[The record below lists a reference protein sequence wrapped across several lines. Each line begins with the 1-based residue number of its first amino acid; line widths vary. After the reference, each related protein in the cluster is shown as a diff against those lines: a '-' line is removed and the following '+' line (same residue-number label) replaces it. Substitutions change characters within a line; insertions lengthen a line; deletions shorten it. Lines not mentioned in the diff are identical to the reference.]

1 MSKRE
6 LPEVVDRSWRLRW
19 IAAHL
24 AVAVILAWP
33 ALYNGFPVLFFD
45 TGGYLQSGLN
55 GVLPVGRSVVYGAFL
70 RLLSLS
76 AVGFWPVVIFQTL
89 LMTWVL
95 GLVLRARQLGHAA
108 WLLAVGLGLAVLTAL
123 PWYTTQMMPD
133 WLAPAAVL
141 ALWLLFAAP
150 ATMGPL
156 ARAGLVVLVAAA
168 IASHMGSALLVIGLI
183 LVGALLYGFR
193 QAGLAMMGLVLGLLL
208 LPLGNW
214 LAVGTARPPKAEAV
228 FLLGRMMQD
237 GLVGRYLAQACP
249 DPGLRLCAVK
259 DDLPATANDFLWGPP
274 GGKGTAESLGGILA
288 LNDEAWRVVLGSL
301 RQDPWGNLRAAI
313 TNTADQMTRFD
324 TGDGTVAEIWH
335 SRWRIGLQY
344 PDLAPA
350 MEASRQMDAGFDFA
364 FWNGLHRPVGV
375 ASLVMLAGLLV
386 WRILRGIGPDARM
399 LGFVLVA
406 LVANAAICGVLSNPH
421 DRYMSRMIW
430 LATFAVVLVEAGRW
444 RTARAE

>member
-1 MSKRE
+1 MSQRKP
-6 LPEVVDRSWRLRW
+6 PEAVDRSRRSRW
-19 IAAHL
+19 IAAH
-24 AVAVILAWP
+24 VAVTVILVWP

-55 GVLPVGRSVVYGAFL
+55 QVLPVGRSVIYGAFL
-70 RLLSLS
+70 RLLSPS
-76 AVGFWPVVIFQTL
+76 ALGFWPVIVVQGL
-89 LMTWVL
+89 VMTWVL
-95 GLVLRARQLGHAA
+95 GLVLRARRLGHAA
-108 WLLAVGLGLAVLTAL
+108 WLLAMGLGLGLVTAL
-123 PWYTTQMMPD
+123 PWYTAQMMPD

-150 ATMGPL
+150 STLGPL
-156 ARAGLVVLVAAA
+156 ARAGLVMLVAAA
-168 IASHMGSALLVIGLI
+168 IASHMGSALLIVGLI

-193 QAGLAMMGLVLGLLL
+193 QAGLAMVGLLLGLLL

-237 GLVGRYLAQACP
+237 GLAGRYLDMVCP

-259 DDLPATANDFLWGPP
+259 DDLPPTANDFLWGPP

-288 LNDEAWRVVLGSL
+288 LNDEAWRIVLGSL
-301 RQDPWGNLRAAI
+301 QQDPWGNLRAAI
-313 TNTADQMTRFD
+313 ANTADQMAQFD

-344 PDLAPA
+344 PDLVPA
-350 MEASRQMDAGFDFA
+350 MEASRQMGAGIHFA

-375 ASLVMLAGLLV
+375 ASLVMLAGLLL
-386 WRILRGIGPDARM
+386 WRTLRGIGPDARM
-399 LGFVLVA
+399 LGFMLVA
-406 LVANAAICGVLSNPH
+406 LLGNAAICGVLSNPH

-430 LATFAVVLVEAGRW
+430 LASFAVVLVEAGRW
-444 RTARAE
+444 RTARAD

>member
-76 AVGFWPVVIFQTL
+76 AVGFWPVVIFQAL

-237 GLVGRYLAQACP
+237 GLAGRYLAQACP

-344 PDLAPA
+344 PDLVPA
-350 MEASRQMDAGFDFA
+350 MDASHQMGAGFDFA
-364 FWNGLHRPVGV
+364 RWNGVHRPVGV